1 MLLRAYLIMGLL
13 VSLGFSTA
21 AVSGWRMFPAIRPG
35 LSMFPG
41 IRGPGG
47 FSTGGHSM
55 GGGHHTGGGY
65 HSTWHGGK

>member
-21 AVSGWRMFPAIRPG
+21 AVSGLRVFPPIRPG
-35 LSMFPG
+35 FPMFPG
-41 IRGPGG
+41 IRGPSGY
-47 FSTGGHSM
+47 TT

>member
-1 MLLRAYLIMGLL
+1 MLLRSYLALGLV

-21 AVSGWRMFPAIRPG
+21 ALSGWRMFPPIRPG
-35 LSMFPG
+35 FGTFPG
-41 IRGPGG
+41 IRGPSGY
-47 FSTGGHSM
+47 ST

>member
-13 VSLGFSTA
+13 VTLGFSTA
-21 AVSGWRMFPAIRPG
+21 ALSGWRMFPAIRPG
-35 LSMFPG
+35 YGMFPG

-47 FSTGGHSM
+47 YSV
-55 GGGHHTGGGY
+55 GGGHHSGGGY